1 MERAKLSPSIG
12 IWATPAISFGGADA
26 DQIEQGRR
34 QVAGVDE
41 LMAHLAPGR
50 DFLRP
55 GHDEGI
61 ADAAAMGVLLVAAQR
76 RVRRHRPAMRKIAV
90 RVRPADVVDPAQLFR
105 HRLGTEIIRPHRVDE
120 SERPALLAGA
130 IVGQHQDQRVVA
142 DAGLVEKRDQPR
154 QMLVGMV
161 EHAGERR
168 LQPREHAPFVGTVL
182 VPRLHAVIARAA
194 FWFPAARSPSPSAAP
209 SAARA
214 RRPSH
219 GRTSRH
225 SS

>member
-1 MERAKLSPSIG
+1 MH
-12 IWATPAISFGGADA
+12 
-26 DQIEQGRR
+26 
-34 QVAGVDE
+34 E
-41 LMAHLAPGR
+41 LMAHLAFGR
-50 DFLRP
+50 DPLRP

-76 RVRRHRPAMRKIAV
+76 RVRRHRPAMREIAV

-105 HRLGTEIIRPHRVDE
+105 DRLGAEIIRPHRVDE
-120 SERPALLAGA
+120 AERPALLARA
-130 IVGQHQDQRVVA
+130 VVGQHEDQRVVA
-142 DAGLVEKRDQPR
+142 DAGRVEKRDQPR
-154 QMLVGMV
+154 QMPVGMI
-161 EHAGERR
+161 EHAGKGR
-168 LQPREHAPFVGTVL
+168 LQPREDAL
-182 VPRLHAVIARAA
+182 SRRRCARPRPSRRHCARASGC
-194 FWFPAARSPSPSAAP
+194 PAARSPSPSAAP